1 MQYRNLGTTTISTSV
16 IGLGTW
22 AIGGWMWG
30 GTDEKESIKAIQAAV
45 ENGMNLVD
53 TAPMYGFGRSEEIVG
68 KAIRDRRDKVV
79 LATKCG
85 LSYDEKV
92 WPEGKGVFHFYANE
106 KGADPTGKK
115 FRVYKYLR
123 PDSIRKEVEESLK
136 RLQTDYLDLLQTHWQ
151 DETGPIVDTMGTLLK
166 LKEEGKIRAIGVS
179 NISKEQLQEYL
190 AVGPVDVVQERF
202 SLMDREIVSNGI
214 LDICNG
220 PKEMKDKIS
229 VLAYSPLCNGLLTG
243 HMTPDRKFNEGDLR
257 LGNPR
262 FTPENIRKT
271 NENLKRFQ
279 PLCEKY
285 SLTVGQAVIA
295 WTVSF
300 YSKMH
305 VLCGARNARQV
316 EENLAGGNTLL
327 TPDEVA
333 QFAKVFE

>member
-30 GTDEKESIKAIQAAV
+30 GTDEKEAIKAVHAAV
-45 ENGMNLVD
+45 ENGMNLID

-68 KAIRDRRDKVV
+68 KAICDRRDKVV

-106 KGADPTGKK
+106 KGADPSGKK
-115 FRVYKYLR
+115 YRIYKYLR

-136 RLQTDYLDLLQTHWQ
+136 RLKTDYLDLLQTHWQ
-151 DETGPIVDTMGTLLK
+151 DETEPIAETMGTLLK

-179 NISKEQLQEYL
+179 NVSKEQLQEYID
-190 AVGPVDVVQERF
+190 VGPVDVVQERF
-202 SLMDREIVSNGI
+202 SLLDREIVSNGI
-214 LDICNG
+214 LDIC
-220 PKEMKDKIS
+220 KRSEEKAKKIS

-243 HMTPDRKFNEGDLR
+243 RMLPDRKFKEGDLR

-262 FTPENIRKT
+262 FSPDNIRNINNK
-271 NENLKRFQ
+271 LRRFE

-285 SLTVGQAVIA
+285 SLTPGQVVIA
-295 WTVSF
+295 WTAS
-300 YSKMH
+300 YYEKMH
-305 VLCGARNARQV
+305 VLCGARNEVQV
-316 EENLAGGNTLL
+316 EENLFAGDVYL
-327 TPDEVA
+327 TPEEVDE
-333 QFAKVFE
+333 FAKIFE